1 MMFRFGKQPQADD
14 AADIEAAAMD
24 GPGQPLE
31 IQPPPPG
38 TKRLSKKGQFLLLGG
53 ASTVASAILIGVMIS
68 GKRGDDADS
77 QKQLT
82 ASDAPGQTVP
92 YKENVEDIQR
102 RATIAAA
109 AAGHQ
114 ATLQTADGQQTGP
127 LASRSSNAVGNSGST
142 RTAGGGASP
151 PSPAE
156 AHRLWLQ
163 KRKYERLQG
172 QIMASDS
179 AETADISKGGAA
191 LAARSAAG
199 GIMAVNADGEDV
211 DGGANQRLSAAQGR
225 AVNARANATA
235 DAMRMANL
243 PASVTGTSKPAG
255 NSPASVAS
263 VASVAAVVPA
273 GLDPAVAAQ
282 ARNKA
287 FMKEA
292 ADSGYLPE
300 WLKPKLGE
308 FELTAGSVIPAV
320 MLSGINSDLPG
331 TIVAQTRQTVYATHD
346 PDAVVIPQ
354 GSRLI
359 GRYSADVAYGQSR
372 VLAAWDELILPNGSR
387 LALRSM
393 AAADGQGQSGMED
406 QVNNHFWKTW
416 SSALLVSFLGVAAQQ
431 SQPQNQGAF
440 NTPSGSAQAS
450 AAAMNSLSDVS
461 SKILQKSLNV
471 SPTLQIRPGMAFNVM
486 VNRSIILPSYR

>member
-1 MMFRFGKQPQADD
+1 MFRLGKKSKVEDPDD
-14 AADIEAAAMD
+14 VEVAAID
-24 GPGQPLE
+24 GPGQSLE
-31 IQPPPPG
+31 IHTPPPG

-53 ASTVASAILIGVMIS
+53 ASMVASAILIGVMIS
-68 GKRGDDADS
+68 GKSGGNAET
-77 QKQLT
+77 KNQLA
-82 ASDAPGQTVP
+82 ASDAPGQAAP
-92 YKENVEDIQR
+92 YKENAQDIQR
-102 RATIAAA
+102 RVDAAA
-109 AAGHQ
+109 AAVNQ
-114 ATLQTADGQQTGP
+114 PNLQIADGQQTGP
-127 LASRSSNAVGNSGST
+127 LTSRSSTQKSSSGGAQAS
-142 RTAGGGASP
+142 GGGTSP

-163 KRKYERLQG
+163 KRKYERIQG
-172 QIMASDS
+172 TLMASDS
-179 AETADISKGGAA
+179 AETSDISKGGVA
-191 LAARSAAG
+191 LANKSAAG
-199 GIMAVNADGEDV
+199 SSSGLGVEGADLE
-211 DGGANQRLSAAQGR
+211 GGLNQKLTAAYGR
-225 AVNARANATA
+225 AVNARTSATA
-235 DAMRMANL
+235 ESMRSAGLPGGAAGTISNSGYL
-243 PASVTGTSKPAG
+243 PATLAAG
-255 NSPASVAS
+255 G
-263 VASVAAVVPA
+263 PA

-292 ADSGYLPE
+292 ADNGYLPE
-300 WLKPKLGE
+300 LLKPNMGE

-320 MLSGINSDLPG
+320 ILSGINSDLPG

-346 PDAVVIPQ
+346 PGAVVIPQ

-387 LALRSM
+387 IALRGMS
-393 AAADGQGQSGMED
+393 AADGQGQSGMED

-461 SKILQKSLNV
+461 SKILQKSLNI

-486 VNRSIILPSYR
+486 VNRSIILPTYR

>member
-1 MMFRFGKQPQADD
+1 MIFRFGKKSQTDDPADVEV
-14 AADIEAAAMD
+14 AAID

-31 IQPPPPG
+31 IHTPPPG

-68 GKRGDDADS
+68 GKSGGNAES
-77 QKQLT
+77 KKQLT
-82 ASDAPGQTVP
+82 ASDAPGQAAP
-92 YKENVEDIQR
+92 YKENAEDIQR
-102 RATIAAA
+102 RATVAAA
-109 AAGHQ
+109 AVGNQ
-114 ATLQTADGQQTGP
+114 ATLQITDGQQTGP
-127 LASRSSNAVGNSGST
+127 LTSRSSNPKGSSGGT
-142 RTAGGGASP
+142 QTASGGASP

-163 KRKYERLQG
+163 KRKYERIQG
-172 QIMASDS
+172 HIMASDS
-179 AETADISKGGAA
+179 AETSDISKGGAA
-191 LAARSAAG
+191 LAAKSTAG
-199 GIMAVNADGEDV
+199 GIMGVNADGEGV
-211 DGGANQRLSAAQGR
+211 GGGVNQRLSAANGR
-225 AVNARANATA
+225 AANARASATSSNSV
-235 DAMRMANL
+235 NL
-243 PASVTGTSKPAG
+243 PATLAG
-255 NSPASVAS
+255 GAS
-263 VASVAAVVPA
+263 A

-292 ADSGYLPE
+292 ADNGYLPE
-300 WLKPKLGE
+300 LLKPKLGE

-331 TIVAQTRQTVYATHD
+331 TIVAQTRQTVYATNE

-387 LALRSM
+387 IALRSM
-393 AAADGQGQSGMED
+393 SASDGQGQSGIED

-461 SKILQKSLNV
+461 SKILQKSLNI
-471 SPTLQIRPGMAFNVM
+471 SPTLQVRPGMAFNVM
-486 VNRSIILPSYR
+486 VNRSIILPTYR

>member
-1 MMFRFGKQPQADD
+1 MMFRFGKKSQADD
-14 AADIEAAAMD
+14 PADVEVAAID

-31 IQPPPPG
+31 IHTPPPG

-68 GKRGDDADS
+68 GKSGNAES
-77 QKQLT
+77 KKQLT
-82 ASDAPGQTVP
+82 ASDAPGQTAP
-92 YKENVEDIQR
+92 YKENAEDIQR
-102 RATIAAA
+102 RATVAAA
-109 AAGHQ
+109 AVGNQ
-114 ATLQTADGQQTGP
+114 ATLQIADGQQTGP
-127 LASRSSNAVGNSGST
+127 LTSRSSNPKGSSGGT
-142 RTAGGGASP
+142 QTASGGASP

-163 KRKYERLQG
+163 KRKYERIQG
-172 QIMASDS
+172 HIMASDS

-191 LAARSAAG
+191 LAAKSAAG
-199 GIMAVNADGEDV
+199 GIVGVNADGEGMGDSV
-211 DGGANQRLSAAQGR
+211 NQKLSAANGR
-225 AVNARANATA
+225 AANARASATA
-235 DAMRMANL
+235 EAMRMANL
-243 PASVTGTSKPAG
+243 PAGVAGTSSNSGNLPATLAG
-255 NSPASVAS
+255 GGS
-263 VASVAAVVPA
+263 A

-292 ADSGYLPE
+292 ADNGYLPE
-300 WLKPKLGE
+300 LLKPKLGE

-331 TIVAQTRQTVYATHD
+331 TIVAQTRQTVYATNE

-354 GSRLI
+354 GSRLV

-387 LALRSM
+387 IALRSM
-393 AAADGQGQSGMED
+393 SAADGQGQSGMED

-461 SKILQKSLNV
+461 SKILQKSLNI
-471 SPTLQIRPGMAFNVM
+471 SPTLQIRPGMTFNVM
-486 VNRSIILPSYR
+486 VNRSIILPTYR

>member
-1 MMFRFGKQPQADD
+1 MMFRFGNKSHADD
-14 AADIEAAAMD
+14 AADIEVAAID
-24 GPGQPLE
+24 GPDTPLQ
-31 IQPPPPG
+31 IHTPPPG

-68 GKRGDDADS
+68 GKNGGNADS
-77 QKQLT
+77 KKPLT
-82 ASDAPGQTVP
+82 ASDAPGQTAP
-92 YKENVEDIQR
+92 YKENAQDIQR
-102 RATIAAA
+102 RAAIAAA
-109 AAGHQ
+109 AAVTQ
-114 ATLQTADGQQTGP
+114 DTLPAADGQQTGP
-127 LASRSSNAVGNSGST
+127 LTSRASAQKNNSGGAQ
-142 RTAGGGASP
+142 TASGGTAP

-156 AHRLWLQ
+156 AHHLWLQ
-163 KRKYERLQG
+163 KRKYERIQG
-172 QIMASDS
+172 QLMASDS
-179 AETADISKGGAA
+179 AETSDIGKGGAA
-191 LAARSAAG
+191 LAAKSAAG
-199 GIMAVNADGEDV
+199 AIVRVDADGEGSV
-211 DGGANQRLSAAQGR
+211 GGVNQKLSLASARAA
-225 AVNARANATA
+225 NARASATVE
-235 DAMRMANL
+235 AMRMANL
-243 PASVTGTSKPAG
+243 PSEVAGTSSQSGSAPATL
-255 NSPASVAS
+255 VAGG
-263 VASVAAVVPA
+263 PA

-287 FMKEA
+287 FMKDA
-292 ADSGYLPE
+292 ADNGYLPE
-300 WLKPKLGE
+300 LLKAQMGE

-331 TIVAQTRQTVYATHD
+331 TIVAQTRQTVYATNE

-387 LALRSM
+387 ISLRGMS
-393 AAADGQGQSGMED
+393 AADGQGQSGIED
-406 QVNNHFWKTW
+406 QVNNHFWRTW

-461 SKILQKSLNV
+461 SKILQKSLNI
-471 SPTLQIRPGMAFNVM
+471 SPTLQVRPGMAFNVM

>member
-1 MMFRFGKQPQADD
+1 MIFRFGKKSQTDDPADVEV
-14 AADIEAAAMD
+14 AAID

-31 IQPPPPG
+31 IHTPPPG

-68 GKRGDDADS
+68 GKSGGNAES
-77 QKQLT
+77 KKQLT
-82 ASDAPGQTVP
+82 ASDAPGQAAP
-92 YKENVEDIQR
+92 YKENAEDIQR
-102 RATIAAA
+102 RATVAAA
-109 AAGHQ
+109 AVGNQ
-114 ATLQTADGQQTGP
+114 ATLQIADGQQTGP
-127 LASRSSNAVGNSGST
+127 LTSRSSNPKGSPGGT
-142 RTAGGGASP
+142 QTASGGASP

-163 KRKYERLQG
+163 KRKYERIQG
-172 QIMASDS
+172 HIMASDS
-179 AETADISKGGAA
+179 AETSDISKGGAA
-191 LAARSAAG
+191 LAAKSTAG
-199 GIMAVNADGEDV
+199 GIMGVNADGEGV
-211 DGGANQRLSAAQGR
+211 GGGVNQRLSAANGR
-225 AVNARANATA
+225 AANARASATA
-235 DAMRMANL
+235 EAMRMANSPAGVAGTGSNSGNL
-243 PASVTGTSKPAG
+243 PATLAG
-255 NSPASVAS
+255 GGS
-263 VASVAAVVPA
+263 A

-292 ADSGYLPE
+292 FDNGYLPE
-300 WLKPKLGE
+300 LLKPKLGE

-331 TIVAQTRQTVYATHD
+331 TIVAQTRQTVYATNE

-387 LALRSM
+387 ISLRGMS
-393 AAADGQGQSGMED
+393 AADGQGQSGIED

-461 SKILQKSLNV
+461 SKILQKSLNI
-471 SPTLQIRPGMAFNVM
+471 SPTLQVRPGMTFNVM
-486 VNRSIILPSYR
+486 VNRSIILPTYR

>member
-1 MMFRFGKQPQADD
+1 MIFRLGKKSPTDDPMDAQADLD
-14 AADIEAAAMD
+14 VAAID

-31 IQPPPPG
+31 IHTPPPG

-68 GKRGDDADS
+68 GKSGDHADS
-77 QKQLT
+77 KKQLT
-82 ASDAPGQTVP
+82 ASDAPGQAAP
-92 YKENVEDIQR
+92 YKENADDLKR
-102 RATIAAA
+102 RAVAVRSQPTF
-109 AAGHQ
+109 Q
-114 ATLQTADGQQTGP
+114 KPDGQQTGP
-127 LASRSSNAVGNSGST
+127 LTTRSSAQNGISGGT
-142 RTAGGGASP
+142 QTANGGASP
-151 PSPAE
+151 PTPAE

-163 KRKYERLQG
+163 KRQYERLQG
-172 QIMASDS
+172 LIMASDS
-179 AETADISKGGAA
+179 AETSDIGKGGAA
-191 LAARSAAG
+191 LAAKSAAG
-199 GIMAVNADGEDV
+199 GILGAGAEDDRSV
-211 DGGANQRLSAAQGR
+211 GGLDQRLPAANGR
-225 AVNARANATA
+225 AVNARASATA
-235 DAMRMANL
+235 ETMRMVNSPSGVA
-243 PASVTGTSKPAG
+243 GTSSKSGYSPATLAAG
-255 NSPASVAS
+255 NPV
-263 VASVAAVVPA
+263 
-273 GLDPAVAAQ
+273 GQDPAVVTQ
-282 ARNKA
+282 ARNRA

-292 ADSGYLPE
+292 ADNGYLPE
-300 WLKPKLGE
+300 LLKAKMGE

-331 TIVAQTRQTVYATHD
+331 TIVAQTRQTVYATSE

-387 LALRSM
+387 ISLRGMS
-393 AAADGQGQSGMED
+393 AADGQGQSGIKD
-406 QVNNHFWKTW
+406 QVDNHFWKTW

-440 NTPSGSAQAS
+440 NTPTGSAQAS

-461 SKILQKSLNV
+461 SKILQKNLNI

-486 VNRSIILPSYR
+486 VNRSIILPTYR

>member
-1 MMFRFGKQPQADD
+1 MMFRWDKKSTPVDPADVEAD
-14 AADIEAAAMD
+14 VDIAAID

-31 IQPPPPG
+31 IHTPPPG
-38 TKRLSKKGQFLLLGG
+38 TKRLSKKGQLLLLGG

-68 GKRGDDADS
+68 GKSHDPAAS
-77 QKQLT
+77 NKPLT
-82 ASDAPGQTVP
+82 ASDAPGQAAP
-92 YKENVEDIQR
+92 YKENAEDLQR
-102 RATIAAA
+102 RATAAA
-109 AAGHQ
+109 RQ
-114 ATLQTADGQQTGP
+114 ATLQTPDGQQTGP
-127 LASRSSNAVGNSGST
+127 LTSRSSNPTDRPGA
-142 RTAGGGASP
+142 TAPSGGGASP
-151 PSPAE
+151 PTPAE

-191 LAARSAAG
+191 LAARSGAG
-199 GIMAVNADGEDV
+199 GIMDARADVEDL
-211 DGGANQRLSAAQGR
+211 DGGVNQKLSAAHGR
-225 AVNARANATA
+225 AASARATATA
-235 DAMRMANL
+235 NAMRMANL
-243 PASVTGTSKPAG
+243 PASLTATSSSSG
-255 NSPASVAS
+255 NSPATLAGGGS
-263 VASVAAVVPA
+263 AA
-273 GLDPAVAAQ
+273 LDPAVAVQ

-308 FELTAGSVIPAV
+308 FELTAGSIIPAV

-346 PDAVVIPQ
+346 PDTVVIPQ
-354 GSRLI
+354 GSRLV
-359 GRYSADVAYGQSR
+359 GRYSADVAFGQSR

-387 LALRSM
+387 ISLRGMS
-393 AAADGQGQSGMED
+393 AADGQGQSGMED
-406 QVNNHFWKTW
+406 QVDNHFWRTW

-461 SKILQKSLNV
+461 SKILQKSLNI
-471 SPTLQIRPGMAFNVM
+471 SPTLQVRPGMAFNVM
-486 VNRSIILPSYR
+486 VNRSIILPTYR

>member
-1 MMFRFGKQPQADD
+1 MKFRFGKKSQADD
-14 AADIEAAAMD
+14 AADIEVAAID

-31 IQPPPPG
+31 LQPPPPG

-68 GKRGDDADS
+68 GKRGGDAES
-77 QKQLT
+77 QNQLT
-82 ASDAPGQTVP
+82 ASDAPGQTAP

-102 RATIAAA
+102 RATVAAA
-109 AAGHQ
+109 AIGHQ
-114 ATLQTADGQQTGP
+114 VTLQTADGQQIGP
-127 LASRSSNAVGNSGST
+127 LASRSSNAAGTSGGT
-142 RTAGGGASP
+142 GTANGGASP

-191 LAARSAAG
+191 LAARSGAG
-199 GIMAVNADGEDV
+199 GIMDARADVEDL
-211 DGGANQRLSAAQGR
+211 DGGVNQKLSAAHGR
-225 AVNARANATA
+225 AASARATATA
-235 DAMRMANL
+235 NAMRMANL
-243 PASVTGTSKPAG
+243 PASLTATSSSSG
-255 NSPASVAS
+255 NSPATLAGGGS
-263 VASVAAVVPA
+263 AA
-273 GLDPAVAAQ
+273 LDPAVAVQ

-308 FELTAGSVIPAV
+308 FELTAGSIIPAV

-346 PDAVVIPQ
+346 PDTVVIPQ
-354 GSRLI
+354 GSRLV
-359 GRYSADVAYGQSR
+359 GRYSADVAFGQSR

-387 LALRSM
+387 ISLRGMS
-393 AAADGQGQSGMED
+393 AADGQGQSGMED

-431 SQPQNQGAF
+431 SQPHNQGAF

-461 SKILQKSLNV
+461 SKILQKSLNI
-471 SPTLQIRPGMAFNVM
+471 SPTLQVRPGMAFNVM
-486 VNRSIILPSYR
+486 VNRSIILPTYR